1 VFFKSTSHPTR
12 APNNDLTEE
21 MVVVGQKE
29 RKLSSRER
37 EKSMSVRRL
46 RTDEVNNKEPVKMEP
61 AFYGVRRVGPP
72 THHGSGGTGF
82 RWEEGSLKSR
92 SLQHSQSLQALSKS
106 RLKAASIAAHSKS
119 ACSQSKYRE
128 LDILKIEAEPLDLP
142 ISHEMSEGLE
152 AHIIS
157 NIGKGLWEDEVCSE
171 IARPL
176 SASSF
181 CSRQLQVG
189 TYHWMFRFLFHHNS
203 QAFCYFNANPTVTAS
218 SIIAEL
224 KGIDFYHDKI

>member
-21 MVVVGQKE
+21 MVVVGKKE
-29 RKLSSRER
+29 RKLSPREW

-61 AFYGVRRVGPP
+61 AFYGVRRVVPP

-92 SLQHSQSLQALSKS
+92 SLQHSRSLQALSKS
-106 RLKAASIAAHSKS
+106 QHVKAVSIAAHSKS

-128 LDILKIEAEPLDLP
+128 MDILKIEAEPLNLP

-181 CSRQLQVG
+181 CSRQLQV
-189 TYHWMFRFLFHHNS
+189 
-203 QAFCYFNANPTVTAS
+203 
-218 SIIAEL
+218 
-224 KGIDFYHDKI
+224 